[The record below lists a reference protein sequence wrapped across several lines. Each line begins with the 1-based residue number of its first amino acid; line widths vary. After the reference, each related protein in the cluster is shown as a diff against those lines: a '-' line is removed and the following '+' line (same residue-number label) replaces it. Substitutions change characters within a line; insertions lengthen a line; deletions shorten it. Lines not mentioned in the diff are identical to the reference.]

1 MKPTTKLIVCAF
13 VALAL
18 TACKDEDILLLKG
31 KIITNENSVNSNTG
45 AGARSADVAYITTSL
60 DIPHLKNGNVLVVH
74 HAVINDK
81 VSSKTEVNYAV
92 EWDPVNTSQRWS
104 CYKLYKNAL
113 AKNVERYTAE
123 NDGTMSPT
131 CQYPNDQDIEDGL
144 KLTVD
149 PYKYSGYYHGHVCPS
164 ADRQGAYTAN
174 YQTFF
179 MTNMLPQT
187 SDFNGGVWGNMET
200 QIRTWAGAC
209 DTLYV
214 VKGGT
219 IDKAENILE
228 WVCGSSHQKTKVNAQ
243 HVPVPKY
250 FFMAAMARKSNTF
263 KAIGFWVNHEA
274 TDKDLTKYVKTID
287 ELESLTGIDFFCNMD
302 DDIEAEVQK
311 SYGNLKTDWNLSK

>member
-18 TACKDEDILLLKG
+18 TACKDEEIYIPIGQSIESQTGDDEN
-31 KIITNENSVNSNTG
+31 TNEEITEANK
-45 AGARSADVAYITTSL
+45 AYASSSL
-60 DIPHLKNGNVLVVH
+60 DVPELKSGSVLVVH
-74 HAVINDK
+74 RAVINDK
-81 VSSKTEVNYAV
+81 ASSKVEVNYAV
-92 EWDPVNTSQRWS
+92 EWDPTINAQRWS

-113 AKNVERYTAE
+113 AKNVDRYTAE

-149 PYKYSGYYHGHVCPS
+149 PYKYSGYDHGHVCPS

-302 DDIEAEVQK
+302 DYIEAEVQK